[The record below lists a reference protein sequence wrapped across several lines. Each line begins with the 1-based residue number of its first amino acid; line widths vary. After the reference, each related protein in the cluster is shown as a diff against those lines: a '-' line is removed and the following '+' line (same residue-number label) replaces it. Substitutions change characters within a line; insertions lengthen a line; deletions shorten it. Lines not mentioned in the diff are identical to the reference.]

1 MITLGHYLKPY
12 SKRIALGTVIK
23 IVGTITELFL
33 PWILSYMIDEV
44 APEKNVARIFLW
56 GAVMLACAVVALL
69 GNITANRMA
78 SKVARDTTESMR
90 FDLFDKTLNLSARQ
104 TDGFAMPSLVSRLS
118 SDTYNVHNMIGMI
131 QRLGIRAP
139 MLLIGGIV
147 VTFMVEPV
155 LALVLLATMPFLVLL
170 AVLVAKKG
178 TSLYTKLQKTVDTM
192 VRKIRDIYSGIRVI
206 KALSRTEYEKKSFET
221 INKNVSSSET
231 RAGLTT
237 GVTNPIMNLFLNLG
251 MTAVILVGAYRVSA
265 GLTKAGQIIAF
276 MTYFTLMLNAVISV
290 GRIFVMY
297 SKGIASSRR
306 ICEVLNA
313 PADLLTEEI
322 DLEGSSEADSDR
334 AQIRFEHVSFSYDG
348 GKVLDDVSFSI
359 GKGETFGIIGATGS
373 GKTTIIMLM
382 MRFYDADEGGVFID
396 GKDVRTYPREELRAK
411 FGVVFQNDFLMAASI
426 RENIDFERGIAQEDI
441 GRAAH
446 YAKADAFIEEHGGYE
461 SNLTARGANF
471 SGGQKQRLL
480 IARALA
486 AAPEILILDDSSSA
500 LDYRTDAQLRKTLRE
515 QLPDTTIVMIA
526 ERISSVRFADK
537 ILVLDKGKAVGFG
550 PDEELMRTCEVY
562 RNIYASQHADDEGGS
577 HET

>member
-221 INKNVSSSET
+221 ITKNVSSSET

-382 MRFYDADEGGVFID
+382 MRFYDADEGNIYID
-396 GKDVRTYPREELRAK
+396 GRDIRTFDKKELRRR
-411 FGVVFQNDFLMAASI
+411 FGVVFQNDFLFSDTV
-426 RENIDFERGIAQEDI
+426 RNNVDFHRGISDGELEKALKFAQADFIFGNDE
-441 GRAAH
+441 GLNYGLAA
-446 YAKADAFIEEHGGYE
+446 K
-461 SNLTARGANF
+461 GANF

-480 IARALA
+480 VARALSG
-486 AAPEILILDDSSSA
+486 EKDVIVLDDSSSA
-500 LDYRTDAQLRKTLRE
+500 LDYKTDAALRKALKE
-515 QLPDTTIVMIA
+515 NFSDKTIIMIA
-526 ERISSVRFADK
+526 QRISSVRHADK
-537 ILVLDKGKAVGFG
+537 ILVLDNGKAAGLG
-550 PDEELMRTCEVY
+550 SDEELRESCPLYGEIL
-562 RNIYASQHADDEGGS
+562 RSQGGCSDE
-577 HET
+577 

>member
-382 MRFYDADEGGVFID
+382 MRFYDADEGNIYID
-396 GKDVRTYPREELRAK
+396 GRDIRTFDKKELRRR
-411 FGVVFQNDFLMAASI
+411 FGVVFQNDFLFSDTV
-426 RENIDFERGIAQEDI
+426 RNNVDLHRGISDGELEKALKFAQADFIFGNDE
-441 GRAAH
+441 GLNYGLAA
-446 YAKADAFIEEHGGYE
+446 K
-461 SNLTARGANF
+461 GANF

-480 IARALA
+480 VARALSG
-486 AAPEILILDDSSSA
+486 EKDVIVLDDSSSA
-500 LDYRTDAQLRKTLRE
+500 LDYKTDAALRKALKE
-515 QLPDTTIVMIA
+515 NFSDKTIIMIA
-526 ERISSVRFADK
+526 QRISSVRHADK
-537 ILVLDKGKAVGFG
+537 ILVLDNGKAAGLG
-550 PDEELMRTCEVY
+550 SDEELRESCPLYGEIL
-562 RNIYASQHADDEGGS
+562 RSQGGCSDE
-577 HET
+577 

>member
-104 TDGFAMPSLVSRLS
+104 TDGFGMPSLVSRLS

-382 MRFYDADEGGVFID
+382 MRFYDADEGNIYID
-396 GKDVRTYPREELRAK
+396 GRDIRTFDKKELRRR
-411 FGVVFQNDFLMAASI
+411 FGVVFQNDFLFSDTV
-426 RENIDFERGIAQEDI
+426 RNNVDFHRGISDGELEKALKFAQADFVFGNDE
-441 GRAAH
+441 GLNYGLAA
-446 YAKADAFIEEHGGYE
+446 K
-461 SNLTARGANF
+461 GANF

-480 IARALA
+480 VARALSG
-486 AAPEILILDDSSSA
+486 EKDVIVLDDSSSA
-500 LDYRTDAQLRKTLRE
+500 LDYKTDAALRKALKE
-515 QLPDTTIVMIA
+515 NFSDKTIIMIA
-526 ERISSVRFADK
+526 QRISSVRHADK
-537 ILVLDKGKAVGFG
+537 ILVLDNGKAAGLG
-550 PDEELMRTCEVY
+550 SDEELRESCPLYGEIL
-562 RNIYASQHADDEGGS
+562 RSQGGCSDE
-577 HET
+577 

>member
-382 MRFYDADEGGVFID
+382 MRFYDADEGNIYID
-396 GKDVRTYPREELRAK
+396 GRDIRTFDKKELCRR
-411 FGVVFQNDFLMAASI
+411 FGVVFQNDFLFSDTV
-426 RENIDFERGIAQEDI
+426 RNNVDFHRGISDGELEKALKFAQADFVFGNDE
-441 GRAAH
+441 GLNYGLAA
-446 YAKADAFIEEHGGYE
+446 K
-461 SNLTARGANF
+461 GANF

-480 IARALA
+480 VARALSG
-486 AAPEILILDDSSSA
+486 EKDVIVLDDSSSA
-500 LDYRTDAQLRKTLRE
+500 LDYKTDAALRKALKENFSDR
-515 QLPDTTIVMIA
+515 TIIMIA
-526 ERISSVRFADK
+526 QRISSVRHADK
-537 ILVLDKGKAVGFG
+537 ILVLDDGKAAGLG
-550 PDEELMRTCEVY
+550 SDEELRESCPLYGEIL
-562 RNIYASQHADDEGGS
+562 RSQGGCSDE
-577 HET
+577 

>member
-237 GVTNPIMNLFLNLG
+237 GVTNPIMNLFPNLG

-382 MRFYDADEGGVFID
+382 MRFYDADEGNIYID
-396 GKDVRTYPREELRAK
+396 GRDIRTFDKKELRRR
-411 FGVVFQNDFLMAASI
+411 FGVVFQNDFLFSDTV
-426 RENIDFERGIAQEDI
+426 RNNVDFHRGISDGELEKALKFAQADFVFGNDE
-441 GRAAH
+441 GLNYGLAA
-446 YAKADAFIEEHGGYE
+446 K
-461 SNLTARGANF
+461 GANF

-480 IARALA
+480 VARALSG
-486 AAPEILILDDSSSA
+486 EKDVIVLDDSSSA
-500 LDYRTDAQLRKTLRE
+500 LDYKTDAALRKALKENFSDR
-515 QLPDTTIVMIA
+515 TIIMIA
-526 ERISSVRFADK
+526 QRISSVRHADK
-537 ILVLDKGKAVGFG
+537 ILVLDDGKAAGLG
-550 PDEELMRTCEVY
+550 SDEELRESCPLYGEIL
-562 RNIYASQHADDEGGS
+562 RSQGGCSDE
-577 HET
+577 

>member
-382 MRFYDADEGGVFID
+382 MRFYDADEGNIYID
-396 GKDVRTYPREELRAK
+396 GRDIRTFDKKELRRR
-411 FGVVFQNDFLMAASI
+411 FGVVFQNDFLFSDTV
-426 RENIDFERGIAQEDI
+426 RNNVDFHRGISDGELEKALKFAQADFIFGNDE
-441 GRAAH
+441 GLNYGLAA
-446 YAKADAFIEEHGGYE
+446 K
-461 SNLTARGANF
+461 GANF

-480 IARALA
+480 VARALSG
-486 AAPEILILDDSSSA
+486 EKDVIVLDDSSSA
-500 LDYRTDAQLRKTLRE
+500 LDYKTDAALRKALKE
-515 QLPDTTIVMIA
+515 NFSDKTIIMIA
-526 ERISSVRFADK
+526 QRISSVRHADK
-537 ILVLDKGKAVGFG
+537 ILVLDNGKAAGLG
-550 PDEELMRTCEVY
+550 SDEELRESCPLYGEIL
-562 RNIYASQHADDEGGS
+562 RPKGGCSDE
-577 HET
+577 

>member
-348 GKVLDDVSFSI
+348 GKVLDDVSISI

-382 MRFYDADEGGVFID
+382 MRFYEADEGNIYID
-396 GKDVRTYPREELRAK
+396 GRDIRTFDKKELRRR
-411 FGVVFQNDFLMAASI
+411 FGVVFQNDFLFSDTV
-426 RENIDFERGIAQEDI
+426 RNNVDFHRGISDGELEKALKFAQADFVFGNDE
-441 GRAAH
+441 GLNYGLAA
-446 YAKADAFIEEHGGYE
+446 K
-461 SNLTARGANF
+461 GANF

-480 IARALA
+480 VARALSG
-486 AAPEILILDDSSSA
+486 EKDVIVLDDSSSA
-500 LDYRTDAQLRKTLRE
+500 LDYKTDAALRKALKENFSDR
-515 QLPDTTIVMIA
+515 TIIMIA
-526 ERISSVRFADK
+526 QRISSVRHADK
-537 ILVLDKGKAVGFG
+537 ILVLDDGKAAGLG
-550 PDEELMRTCEVY
+550 SDEELRESCPLYGEIL
-562 RNIYASQHADDEGGS
+562 RSQGGCSDE
-577 HET
+577 

>member
-382 MRFYDADEGGVFID
+382 MRFYDADEGNIYID
-396 GKDVRTYPREELRAK
+396 GRDIRTFDKKELRRR
-411 FGVVFQNDFLMAASI
+411 FGVVFQNDFLFSDTV
-426 RENIDFERGIAQEDI
+426 RNNVDFHRGISDGELEKALKFAQADFIFGNDE
-441 GRAAH
+441 GLNYGLAA
-446 YAKADAFIEEHGGYE
+446 K
-461 SNLTARGANF
+461 GANF

-480 IARALA
+480 VARALSG
-486 AAPEILILDDSSSA
+486 EKDVIVLDDSSSA
-500 LDYRTDAQLRKTLRE
+500 LDYKTDAALRKALKENFSDR
-515 QLPDTTIVMIA
+515 TIIMIA
-526 ERISSVRFADK
+526 QRISSVRHADK
-537 ILVLDKGKAVGFG
+537 ILVLDNGKAAGLG
-550 PDEELMRTCEVY
+550 SDEELRESCPLYGEIL
-562 RNIYASQHADDEGGS
+562 RSQGP
-577 HET
+577 

>member
-359 GKGETFGIIGATGS
+359 GKGETFGIIGAT
-373 GKTTIIMLM
+373 
-382 MRFYDADEGGVFID
+382 
-396 GKDVRTYPREELRAK
+396 
-411 FGVVFQNDFLMAASI
+411 
-426 RENIDFERGIAQEDI
+426 
-441 GRAAH
+441 
-446 YAKADAFIEEHGGYE
+446 
-461 SNLTARGANF
+461 
-471 SGGQKQRLL
+471 
-480 IARALA
+480 
-486 AAPEILILDDSSSA
+486 
-500 LDYRTDAQLRKTLRE
+500 E
-515 QLPDTTIVMIA
+515 QVT
-526 ERISSVRFADK
+526 
-537 ILVLDKGKAVGFG
+537 
-550 PDEELMRTCEVY
+550 
-562 RNIYASQHADDEGGS
+562 
-577 HET
+577 

>member
-382 MRFYDADEGGVFID
+382 MRFYDADEGNIYID
-396 GKDVRTYPREELRAK
+396 GRDIRTFDKKELRRR
-411 FGVVFQNDFLMAASI
+411 FGVVFQNDFIFSDTV
-426 RENIDFERGIAQEDI
+426 RNNVDFHRGISDGELEKALKFAQADFVFGNDE
-441 GRAAH
+441 GLNYGLAA
-446 YAKADAFIEEHGGYE
+446 K
-461 SNLTARGANF
+461 GANF

-480 IARALA
+480 VARALSG
-486 AAPEILILDDSSSA
+486 EKDVIVLDDSSSA
-500 LDYRTDAQLRKTLRE
+500 LDYKTDAALRKALKENFSDR
-515 QLPDTTIVMIA
+515 TIIMIA
-526 ERISSVRFADK
+526 QRISSVRHADK
-537 ILVLDKGKAVGFG
+537 ILVLDDGKAAGLG
-550 PDEELMRTCEVY
+550 SDEELRESCPLYGEIL
-562 RNIYASQHADDEGGS
+562 RSQGGCSDE
-577 HET
+577 

>member
-104 TDGFAMPSLVSRLS
+104 TDGVAMPSLVSRLS

-382 MRFYDADEGGVFID
+382 MRFYDADEGNIYID
-396 GKDVRTYPREELRAK
+396 GRDIRTFDKKELRRR
-411 FGVVFQNDFLMAASI
+411 FGVVFQNDFLFSDTV
-426 RENIDFERGIAQEDI
+426 RNNVDFHRGISDGELEKALKFAQADFVFGNDE
-441 GRAAH
+441 GLNYGLAA
-446 YAKADAFIEEHGGYE
+446 K
-461 SNLTARGANF
+461 GANF

-480 IARALA
+480 VARALSG
-486 AAPEILILDDSSSA
+486 EKDVIVLDDSSSA
-500 LDYRTDAQLRKTLRE
+500 LDYKTDAALRKALKENFSDR
-515 QLPDTTIVMIA
+515 TIIMIA
-526 ERISSVRFADK
+526 QRISSVRHADK
-537 ILVLDKGKAVGFG
+537 ILVLDDGKAAGLG
-550 PDEELMRTCEVY
+550 SDEELRESCPLYGEIL
-562 RNIYASQHADDEGGS
+562 RSQGGCSDE
-577 HET
+577 

>member
-306 ICEVLNA
+306 ICEVINA

-382 MRFYDADEGGVFID
+382 RRFYDADEGNIYID
-396 GKDVRTYPREELRAK
+396 GRDIRTFDKKELRRR
-411 FGVVFQNDFLMAASI
+411 FGVVFQNDFLFSDTV
-426 RENIDFERGIAQEDI
+426 RNNVDFHRGISDGELEKALKFAQADFVFGNDE
-441 GRAAH
+441 GLNYGLAA
-446 YAKADAFIEEHGGYE
+446 K
-461 SNLTARGANF
+461 GANF

-480 IARALA
+480 VARALSG
-486 AAPEILILDDSSSA
+486 EKDVIVLDDSSSA
-500 LDYRTDAQLRKTLRE
+500 LDYKTDAALRKALKENFSDR
-515 QLPDTTIVMIA
+515 TIIMIA
-526 ERISSVRFADK
+526 QRISSVRHADK
-537 ILVLDKGKAVGFG
+537 ILVLDDGKAAGLG
-550 PDEELMRTCEVY
+550 SDEELRESCPLYGEIL
-562 RNIYASQHADDEGGS
+562 RSQGGCSDE
-577 HET
+577 

>member
-206 KALSRTEYEKKSFET
+206 KVLSRTEYEKKSFET

-382 MRFYDADEGGVFID
+382 MRFYDADEGNIYID
-396 GKDVRTYPREELRAK
+396 GRDIRTFDKKELRRR
-411 FGVVFQNDFLMAASI
+411 FGVVFQNDFLFSDTV
-426 RENIDFERGIAQEDI
+426 RNNVDFHRGISDGELEKALKFAQADFVFGNDE
-441 GRAAH
+441 GLNYGLAA
-446 YAKADAFIEEHGGYE
+446 K
-461 SNLTARGANF
+461 GANF

-480 IARALA
+480 VARALSG
-486 AAPEILILDDSSSA
+486 EKDVIVLDDSSSA
-500 LDYRTDAQLRKTLRE
+500 LDYKTDAALRKALKENFSDR
-515 QLPDTTIVMIA
+515 TIIMIA
-526 ERISSVRFADK
+526 QRISSVRHADK
-537 ILVLDKGKAVGFG
+537 ILVLDDGKAAGLG
-550 PDEELMRTCEVY
+550 SDEELRESCPLYGEIL
-562 RNIYASQHADDEGGS
+562 RSQGGCSDE
-577 HET
+577 

>member
-306 ICEVLNA
+306 ICEVLIA

-382 MRFYDADEGGVFID
+382 MRFYDADEGNIYID
-396 GKDVRTYPREELRAK
+396 GRDIRTFDKKELRRR
-411 FGVVFQNDFLMAASI
+411 FGVVFQNDFLFSDTV
-426 RENIDFERGIAQEDI
+426 RNNVDFHRGISDGELEKALKFAQADFVFGNDE
-441 GRAAH
+441 GLNYGLAA
-446 YAKADAFIEEHGGYE
+446 K
-461 SNLTARGANF
+461 GANF

-480 IARALA
+480 VARALSG
-486 AAPEILILDDSSSA
+486 EKDVIVLDDSSSA
-500 LDYRTDAQLRKTLRE
+500 LDYKTDAALRKALKENFSDR
-515 QLPDTTIVMIA
+515 TIIMIA
-526 ERISSVRFADK
+526 QRISSVRHADK
-537 ILVLDKGKAVGFG
+537 ILVLDDGKAAGLG
-550 PDEELMRTCEVY
+550 SDEELRESCPLYGEIL
-562 RNIYASQHADDEGGS
+562 RSQGGCSDE
-577 HET
+577 

>member
-192 VRKIRDIYSGIRVI
+192 VRKIRDIYSGIRVL

-382 MRFYDADEGGVFID
+382 MRFYDADEGNIYID
-396 GKDVRTYPREELRAK
+396 GRDIRTFDKKELRRR
-411 FGVVFQNDFLMAASI
+411 FGVVFQNDFLFSDTV
-426 RENIDFERGIAQEDI
+426 RNNVDFHRGISDGELEKALKFAQADFVFGNDE
-441 GRAAH
+441 GLNYGLAA
-446 YAKADAFIEEHGGYE
+446 K
-461 SNLTARGANF
+461 GANF

-480 IARALA
+480 VARALSG
-486 AAPEILILDDSSSA
+486 EKDVIVLDDSSSA
-500 LDYRTDAQLRKTLRE
+500 LDYKTDAALRKALKENFSDR
-515 QLPDTTIVMIA
+515 TIIMIA
-526 ERISSVRFADK
+526 QRISSVRHADK
-537 ILVLDKGKAVGFG
+537 ILVLDDGKAAGLG
-550 PDEELMRTCEVY
+550 SDEELRESCPLYGEIL
-562 RNIYASQHADDEGGS
+562 RSQGGCSDE
-577 HET
+577 

>member
-382 MRFYDADEGGVFID
+382 MRFYDADEGNIYID
-396 GKDVRTYPREELRAK
+396 GRDIRTFDKKELRRR
-411 FGVVFQNDFLMAASI
+411 FGVVFQNDFLFSDTV
-426 RENIDFERGIAQEDI
+426 RNNVDFHRGISDGELEKALKFAQADFIFGNDE
-441 GRAAH
+441 GLNYGLAA
-446 YAKADAFIEEHGGYE
+446 K
-461 SNLTARGANF
+461 GANF
-471 SGGQKQRLL
+471 SCGQKQRLL
-480 IARALA
+480 VARALSG
-486 AAPEILILDDSSSA
+486 EKDVIVLDDSSSA
-500 LDYRTDAQLRKTLRE
+500 LDYKTDAALRKALKE
-515 QLPDTTIVMIA
+515 NFSDKTIIMIA
-526 ERISSVRFADK
+526 QRISSVRHADK
-537 ILVLDKGKAVGFG
+537 ILVLDNGKAAGLG
-550 PDEELMRTCEVY
+550 SDEELRESCPLYGEIL
-562 RNIYASQHADDEGGS
+562 RSQGGCSDE
-577 HET
+577 

>member
-322 DLEGSSEADSDR
+322 DLEGSSEAGSDR

-382 MRFYDADEGGVFID
+382 MRFYDADEGNIYID
-396 GKDVRTYPREELRAK
+396 GRDIRTFDKKELRRR
-411 FGVVFQNDFLMAASI
+411 FGVVFQNDFLFSDTV
-426 RENIDFERGIAQEDI
+426 RNNVDFHRGISDGELEKALKFAQADFIFGNDE
-441 GRAAH
+441 GLNYGLAA
-446 YAKADAFIEEHGGYE
+446 K
-461 SNLTARGANF
+461 GANF

-480 IARALA
+480 VARALSG
-486 AAPEILILDDSSSA
+486 EKDVIVLDDSSSA
-500 LDYRTDAQLRKTLRE
+500 LDYKTDAALRKALKE
-515 QLPDTTIVMIA
+515 NFSDKTIIMIA
-526 ERISSVRFADK
+526 QRISSVRHADK
-537 ILVLDKGKAVGFG
+537 ILVLDNGKAAGLG
-550 PDEELMRTCEVY
+550 SDEELRESCPLYGEIL
-562 RNIYASQHADDEGGS
+562 RSQGGCSDE
-577 HET
+577 

>member
-382 MRFYDADEGGVFID
+382 MRFYDADEGNIYID
-396 GKDVRTYPREELRAK
+396 GRDIRTFDKKELRRR
-411 FGVVFQNDFLMAASI
+411 FGVVFQNDFLFSDTV
-426 RENIDFERGIAQEDI
+426 RNNVDFHRGISDGELEKALKFAQADFIFGNDE
-441 GRAAH
+441 GLNYGLAA
-446 YAKADAFIEEHGGYE
+446 K
-461 SNLTARGANF
+461 GANF

-480 IARALA
+480 VARALSG
-486 AAPEILILDDSSSA
+486 EKDVIVLDDSSSA
-500 LDYRTDAQLRKTLRE
+500 LDYKTDAALRKALKE
-515 QLPDTTIVMIA
+515 NFSDKTIIMIA
-526 ERISSVRFADK
+526 QRISSVRHADK
-537 ILVLDKGKAVGFG
+537 ILVLDNGKAAGLG
-550 PDEELMRTCEVY
+550 AARKLSALR
-562 RNIYASQHADDEGGS
+562 RNSAFPRRLLR
-577 HET
+577 

>member
-118 SDTYNVHNMIGMI
+118 SDTYNVHTMRGMI
-131 QRLGIRAP
+131 PRLGIRAP

-382 MRFYDADEGGVFID
+382 MRFYDADEGNIYID
-396 GKDVRTYPREELRAK
+396 GRDIRTFDKKELRRR
-411 FGVVFQNDFLMAASI
+411 FGVVFQNDFLFSDTV
-426 RENIDFERGIAQEDI
+426 RNNVDFHRGISDGELEKALKFAQADFVFGNDE
-441 GRAAH
+441 GLNYGLAA
-446 YAKADAFIEEHGGYE
+446 K
-461 SNLTARGANF
+461 GANF

-480 IARALA
+480 VARALSG
-486 AAPEILILDDSSSA
+486 EKDVIVLDDSSSA
-500 LDYRTDAQLRKTLRE
+500 LDYKTDAALRKALKENFSDR
-515 QLPDTTIVMIA
+515 TIIMIA
-526 ERISSVRFADK
+526 QRISSVRHADK
-537 ILVLDKGKAVGFG
+537 ILVLDDGKAAGLG
-550 PDEELMRTCEVY
+550 SDEELRESCPLYGEIL
-562 RNIYASQHADDEGGS
+562 RSQGGCSDE
-577 HET
+577 

>member
-23 IVGTITELFL
+23 FVVTIYELFL
-33 PWILSYMIDEV
+33 PCILFYMIDDV
-44 APEKNVARIFLW
+44 ASDKNVARIFLW

-382 MRFYDADEGGVFID
+382 MRFYDADEGNIYID
-396 GKDVRTYPREELRAK
+396 GRDIRTFDKKELRRR
-411 FGVVFQNDFLMAASI
+411 FGVVFQNDFLFSDTV
-426 RENIDFERGIAQEDI
+426 RNNVDFHRGISDGELEKALKFAQADFVFGNDE
-441 GRAAH
+441 GLNYGLAA
-446 YAKADAFIEEHGGYE
+446 K
-461 SNLTARGANF
+461 GANF

-480 IARALA
+480 VARALSG
-486 AAPEILILDDSSSA
+486 EKDVIVLDDSSSA
-500 LDYRTDAQLRKTLRE
+500 LDYKTDAALRKALKENFSDR
-515 QLPDTTIVMIA
+515 TIIMIA
-526 ERISSVRFADK
+526 QRISSVRHADK
-537 ILVLDKGKAVGFG
+537 ILVLDDGKAAGLG
-550 PDEELMRTCEVY
+550 SDEELRESCPLYGEIL
-562 RNIYASQHADDEGGS
+562 RSQGGCSDE
-577 HET
+577 

>member
-192 VRKIRDIYSGIRVI
+192 VRKIRDIYSGVRVI

-382 MRFYDADEGGVFID
+382 MRFYDADEGNIYID
-396 GKDVRTYPREELRAK
+396 GRDIRTFDKKELRRR
-411 FGVVFQNDFLMAASI
+411 FGVVFQNDFLFSDTV
-426 RENIDFERGIAQEDI
+426 RNNVDFHRGISDGELEKALKFAQADFVFGNDE
-441 GRAAH
+441 GLNYGLAA
-446 YAKADAFIEEHGGYE
+446 K
-461 SNLTARGANF
+461 GANF

-480 IARALA
+480 VARALSG
-486 AAPEILILDDSSSA
+486 EKDVIVLDDSSSA
-500 LDYRTDAQLRKTLRE
+500 LDYKTDAALRKALKENFSDR
-515 QLPDTTIVMIA
+515 TIIMIA
-526 ERISSVRFADK
+526 QRISSVRHADK
-537 ILVLDKGKAVGFG
+537 ILVLDDGKAAGLG
-550 PDEELMRTCEVY
+550 SDEELRESCPLYGEIL
-562 RNIYASQHADDEGGS
+562 RSQGGCSDE
-577 HET
+577 

>member
-90 FDLFDKTLNLSARQ
+90 FDLFDKTLNLSVRQ

-382 MRFYDADEGGVFID
+382 MRFYDADEGNIYID
-396 GKDVRTYPREELRAK
+396 GRDIRTFDKKELRRR
-411 FGVVFQNDFLMAASI
+411 FGVVFQNDFLFSDTV
-426 RENIDFERGIAQEDI
+426 RNNVDFHRGISDGELEKALKFAQADFVFGNDE
-441 GRAAH
+441 GLNYGLAA
-446 YAKADAFIEEHGGYE
+446 K
-461 SNLTARGANF
+461 GANF

-480 IARALA
+480 VARALSG
-486 AAPEILILDDSSSA
+486 EKDVIVLDDSSSA
-500 LDYRTDAQLRKTLRE
+500 LDYKTDAALRKALKENFSDR
-515 QLPDTTIVMIA
+515 TIIMIA
-526 ERISSVRFADK
+526 QRISSVRHADK
-537 ILVLDKGKAVGFG
+537 ILVLDDGKAAGLG
-550 PDEELMRTCEVY
+550 SDEELRESCPLYGEIL
-562 RNIYASQHADDEGGS
+562 RSQGGCSDE
-577 HET
+577 

>member
-348 GKVLDDVSFSI
+348 GKVLDNVSFSI

-382 MRFYDADEGGVFID
+382 MRFYDADEGNIYID
-396 GKDVRTYPREELRAK
+396 GRDIRTFDKKELRRR
-411 FGVVFQNDFLMAASI
+411 FGVVFQNDFLFSDTV
-426 RENIDFERGIAQEDI
+426 RNNVDFHRGISDGELEKALKFAQADFIFGNDE
-441 GRAAH
+441 GLNYGLAA
-446 YAKADAFIEEHGGYE
+446 K
-461 SNLTARGANF
+461 GANF

-480 IARALA
+480 VARALSG
-486 AAPEILILDDSSSA
+486 EKDVIVLDDSSSA
-500 LDYRTDAQLRKTLRE
+500 LDYKTDAALRKALKE
-515 QLPDTTIVMIA
+515 NFSDKTIIMIA
-526 ERISSVRFADK
+526 QRISSVRHADK
-537 ILVLDKGKAVGFG
+537 ILVLDNGKAAGLG
-550 PDEELMRTCEVY
+550 SDEELRESCPLYGEIL
-562 RNIYASQHADDEGGS
+562 RSQGGCSDE
-577 HET
+577 

>member
-90 FDLFDKTLNLSARQ
+90 FDLFDKTLNLSARH

-382 MRFYDADEGGVFID
+382 MRFYDADEGNIYID
-396 GKDVRTYPREELRAK
+396 GRDIRTFDKKELRRR
-411 FGVVFQNDFLMAASI
+411 FGVVFQNDFLFSDTV
-426 RENIDFERGIAQEDI
+426 RNNVDFHRGISDGELEKALKFAQADFIFGNDE
-441 GRAAH
+441 GLNYGLAA
-446 YAKADAFIEEHGGYE
+446 K
-461 SNLTARGANF
+461 GANF

-480 IARALA
+480 VARALSG
-486 AAPEILILDDSSSA
+486 EKDVIVLDDSSSA
-500 LDYRTDAQLRKTLRE
+500 LDYKTDAALRKALKE
-515 QLPDTTIVMIA
+515 NFSDKTIIMIA
-526 ERISSVRFADK
+526 QRISSVRHADK
-537 ILVLDKGKAVGFG
+537 ILVLDNGKAAGLG
-550 PDEELMRTCEVY
+550 SDEELRESCPLYGEIL
-562 RNIYASQHADDEGGS
+562 RSQGGCSDE
-577 HET
+577 

>member
-237 GVTNPIMNLFLNLG
+237 GATNPIMNLFLNLG

-382 MRFYDADEGGVFID
+382 MRFYDADEGNIYID
-396 GKDVRTYPREELRAK
+396 GRDIRTFDKKELRRR
-411 FGVVFQNDFLMAASI
+411 FGVVFQNDFLFSDTV
-426 RENIDFERGIAQEDI
+426 RNNVDFHRGISDGELEKALKFAQADFIFGNDE
-441 GRAAH
+441 GLNYGLAA
-446 YAKADAFIEEHGGYE
+446 K
-461 SNLTARGANF
+461 GANF

-480 IARALA
+480 VARALSG
-486 AAPEILILDDSSSA
+486 EKDVIVLDDSSSA
-500 LDYRTDAQLRKTLRE
+500 LDYKTDAALRKALKE
-515 QLPDTTIVMIA
+515 NFSDKTIIMIA
-526 ERISSVRFADK
+526 QRISSVRHADK
-537 ILVLDKGKAVGFG
+537 ILVLDNGKAAGLG
-550 PDEELMRTCEVY
+550 SDEELRESCPLYGEIL
-562 RNIYASQHADDEGGS
+562 RSQGGCSDE
-577 HET
+577 

>member
-382 MRFYDADEGGVFID
+382 MRFYDADEGNIYID
-396 GKDVRTYPREELRAK
+396 GRDIRTFDKKELRRR
-411 FGVVFQNDFLMAASI
+411 FGVVFQNDFLFSDTV
-426 RENIDFERGIAQEDI
+426 RNNVDFHRGISDGELEKALKFAQADFVFGNDE
-441 GRAAH
+441 GLNYGLAA
-446 YAKADAFIEEHGGYE
+446 K
-461 SNLTARGANF
+461 GANF

-480 IARALA
+480 VARALSG
-486 AAPEILILDDSSSA
+486 EKDVIVLDDSSSA
-500 LDYRTDAQLRKTLRE
+500 LDYKTDAALRKALKE
-515 QLPDTTIVMIA
+515 NFSDKTIIMIA
-526 ERISSVRFADK
+526 QRISSVRHADK
-537 ILVLDKGKAVGFG
+537 ILVLDDGKAAGLG
-550 PDEELMRTCEVY
+550 SDEELRESCPLYGEIL
-562 RNIYASQHADDEGGS
+562 RSQGGCSDE
-577 HET
+577 

>member
-382 MRFYDADEGGVFID
+382 MRFYDADEGNIYID
-396 GKDVRTYPREELRAK
+396 GRDIRTFDKKELRRR
-411 FGVVFQNDFLMAASI
+411 FGVVFQNDFLFSDTV
-426 RENIDFERGIAQEDI
+426 RNNVDFHRGISDGELEKALKFAQADFVFGNDE
-441 GRAAH
+441 GLNYGLAA
-446 YAKADAFIEEHGGYE
+446 K
-461 SNLTARGANF
+461 GANF

-480 IARALA
+480 VARALSG
-486 AAPEILILDDSSSA
+486 EKDVIVLDDSSSA
-500 LDYRTDAQLRKTLRE
+500 LDHKTDAALRKALKENFSDR
-515 QLPDTTIVMIA
+515 TIIMIA
-526 ERISSVRFADK
+526 QRISSVRHADK
-537 ILVLDKGKAVGFG
+537 ILVLDDGKAAGLG
-550 PDEELMRTCEVY
+550 SDEELRESCPLYGEIL
-562 RNIYASQHADDEGGS
+562 RSQGGCSDE
-577 HET
+577 

>member
-322 DLEGSSEADSDR
+322 DFEGSSEADSDR

-382 MRFYDADEGGVFID
+382 MRFYDADEGNIYID
-396 GKDVRTYPREELRAK
+396 GRDIRTFDKKELRRR
-411 FGVVFQNDFLMAASI
+411 FGVVFQNDFLFSDTV
-426 RENIDFERGIAQEDI
+426 RNNVDFHRGISDGELEKALKFAQADFIFGNDE
-441 GRAAH
+441 GLNYGLAA
-446 YAKADAFIEEHGGYE
+446 K
-461 SNLTARGANF
+461 GANF

-480 IARALA
+480 VARALSG
-486 AAPEILILDDSSSA
+486 EKDVIVLDDSSSA
-500 LDYRTDAQLRKTLRE
+500 LDYKTDAALRKALKE
-515 QLPDTTIVMIA
+515 NFSDKTIIMIA
-526 ERISSVRFADK
+526 QRISSVRHADK
-537 ILVLDKGKAVGFG
+537 ILVLDNGKAAGLG
-550 PDEELMRTCEVY
+550 SDEELRESCPLYGEIL
-562 RNIYASQHADDEGGS
+562 RSQGGCSDE
-577 HET
+577 

>member
-306 ICEVLNA
+306 ICELLNA

-382 MRFYDADEGGVFID
+382 MRFYDADEGNIYID
-396 GKDVRTYPREELRAK
+396 GRDIRTFDKKELRRR
-411 FGVVFQNDFLMAASI
+411 FGVVFQNDFLFSDTV
-426 RENIDFERGIAQEDI
+426 RNNVDFHRGISDGELEKALKFAQADFIFGNDE
-441 GRAAH
+441 GLNYGLAA
-446 YAKADAFIEEHGGYE
+446 K
-461 SNLTARGANF
+461 GANF

-480 IARALA
+480 VARALSG
-486 AAPEILILDDSSSA
+486 EKDVIVLDDSSSA
-500 LDYRTDAQLRKTLRE
+500 LDYKTDAALRKALKE
-515 QLPDTTIVMIA
+515 NFSDKTIIMIA
-526 ERISSVRFADK
+526 QRISSVRHADK
-537 ILVLDKGKAVGFG
+537 ILVLDNGKAAGLG
-550 PDEELMRTCEVY
+550 SDEELRESCPLYGEIL
-562 RNIYASQHADDEGGS
+562 RSQGGCSDE
-577 HET
+577 

>member
-221 INKNVSSSET
+221 IIKNVSSSET

-382 MRFYDADEGGVFID
+382 MRFYDADEGNIYID
-396 GKDVRTYPREELRAK
+396 GRDIRTFDKKELRRR
-411 FGVVFQNDFLMAASI
+411 FGVVFQNDFLFSDTV
-426 RENIDFERGIAQEDI
+426 RNNVDFHRGISDGELEKALKFAQADFIFGNDE
-441 GRAAH
+441 GLNYGLAA
-446 YAKADAFIEEHGGYE
+446 K
-461 SNLTARGANF
+461 GANF

-480 IARALA
+480 VARALSG
-486 AAPEILILDDSSSA
+486 EKDVIVLDDSSSA
-500 LDYRTDAQLRKTLRE
+500 LDYKTDAALRKALKE
-515 QLPDTTIVMIA
+515 NFSDKTIIMIA
-526 ERISSVRFADK
+526 QRISSVRHADK
-537 ILVLDKGKAVGFG
+537 ILVLDNGKAAGLG
-550 PDEELMRTCEVY
+550 SDEELRESCPLYGEIL
-562 RNIYASQHADDEGGS
+562 RSQGGCSDE
-577 HET
+577 

>member
-382 MRFYDADEGGVFID
+382 MRFYDADEGNIYID
-396 GKDVRTYPREELRAK
+396 GRDIRTFDKKELRRR
-411 FGVVFQNDFLMAASI
+411 FGVVFQNDFLFSDTVRNNVDFHRGSSDGELEKALEFAQADFVFGNDEGLNYGLAA
-426 RENIDFERGIAQEDI
+426 
-441 GRAAH
+441 
-446 YAKADAFIEEHGGYE
+446 K
-461 SNLTARGANF
+461 GANF

-480 IARALA
+480 VARALSG
-486 AAPEILILDDSSSA
+486 EKDVIVLDDSSSA
-500 LDYRTDAQLRKTLRE
+500 LDYKTDAALRKALKENFSDR
-515 QLPDTTIVMIA
+515 TIIMIA
-526 ERISSVRFADK
+526 QRISSVRHADK
-537 ILVLDKGKAVGFG
+537 ILVLDNGGAWQRRRAARKLSA
-550 PDEELMRTCEVY
+550 LR
-562 RNIYASQHADDEGGS
+562 RNSAFARRLLR
-577 HET
+577 

>member
-155 LALVLLATMPFLVLL
+155 LALVLLARMPFLVLL

-382 MRFYDADEGGVFID
+382 MRFYDADEGNIYID
-396 GKDVRTYPREELRAK
+396 GRDIRTFDKKELRRR
-411 FGVVFQNDFLMAASI
+411 FGVVFQNDFLFSDTV
-426 RENIDFERGIAQEDI
+426 RNNVDFHRGISDGELEKALEFAQADFVFGNDE
-441 GRAAH
+441 GLNYGLAA
-446 YAKADAFIEEHGGYE
+446 K
-461 SNLTARGANF
+461 GAYF

-480 IARALA
+480 VARALSG
-486 AAPEILILDDSSSA
+486 EKDVIVLDDSSSA
-500 LDYRTDAQLRKTLRE
+500 LDYKTDAALRKALKENFSDR
-515 QLPDTTIVMIA
+515 TIIMIA
-526 ERISSVRFADK
+526 QRISSVRHADK
-537 ILVLDKGKAVGFG
+537 ILVLDNGKAAGLG
-550 PDEELMRTCEVY
+550 SDEELRESCPLYGEIL
-562 RNIYASQHADDEGGS
+562 RSQGGCSDE
-577 HET
+577 

>member
-104 TDGFAMPSLVSRLS
+104 TDGFAMPSLVLRLS

-382 MRFYDADEGGVFID
+382 MRFYDADEGNIYID
-396 GKDVRTYPREELRAK
+396 GRDIRTFDKKELRRR
-411 FGVVFQNDFLMAASI
+411 FGVVFQNDFLFSDTV
-426 RENIDFERGIAQEDI
+426 RNNVDFHRGISDGELEKALKFAQADFVFGNDE
-441 GRAAH
+441 GLNYGLAA
-446 YAKADAFIEEHGGYE
+446 K
-461 SNLTARGANF
+461 GANF

-480 IARALA
+480 VARALSG
-486 AAPEILILDDSSSA
+486 EKDVIVLDDSSSA
-500 LDYRTDAQLRKTLRE
+500 LDYKTDAALRKALKENFSDR
-515 QLPDTTIVMIA
+515 TIIMIA
-526 ERISSVRFADK
+526 QRISSVRHADK
-537 ILVLDKGKAVGFG
+537 ILVLDDGKAAGLG
-550 PDEELMRTCEVY
+550 SDEELRE
-562 RNIYASQHADDEGGS
+562 S
-577 HET
+577 

>member
-139 MLLIGGIV
+139 MLLIGGVV

-382 MRFYDADEGGVFID
+382 MRFYDADEGNIYID
-396 GKDVRTYPREELRAK
+396 GRDIRTFDKKELRRR
-411 FGVVFQNDFLMAASI
+411 FGVVFQNDFLFSDTV
-426 RENIDFERGIAQEDI
+426 RNNVDFHRGISDGELEKALKFAQADFIFGNDE
-441 GRAAH
+441 GLNYGLAA
-446 YAKADAFIEEHGGYE
+446 K
-461 SNLTARGANF
+461 GANF

-480 IARALA
+480 VARALSG
-486 AAPEILILDDSSSA
+486 EKDVIVLDDSSSA
-500 LDYRTDAQLRKTLRE
+500 LDYKTDAALRKALKE
-515 QLPDTTIVMIA
+515 NFSDKTIIMIA
-526 ERISSVRFADK
+526 QRISSVRHADK
-537 ILVLDKGKAVGFG
+537 ILVLDNGKAAGLG
-550 PDEELMRTCEVY
+550 SDEELRESCPLYGEIL
-562 RNIYASQHADDEGGS
+562 RSQGGCSDE
-577 HET
+577 